1 MNRPITLLYPRPW
14 GEAMRCAHLMA
25 GRLAREG
32 HHVLA
37 VDVGRYLASHLLA
50 DQVVLIC
57 LEGGEKQP
65 EAVLDF
71 LDYVQ
76 ALEPGDLY
84 GLCYSVF
91 SLGDGPKPN
100 SGGQELDFLFKHL
113 GGTRIVTH
121 IRCPADFAE
130 GFAIWSDAVSDI
142 LAFDRAL
149 RLAPIP
155 MEL

>member
-1 MNRPITLLYPRPW
+1 MNRPITLLYSCSW

-37 VDVGRYLASHLLA
+37 ADIGRYLASHLLA

-57 LEGGEKQP
+57 LSGREESGD
-65 EAVLDF
+65 AVVDF

-76 ALEPGDLY
+76 SLESGDLE
-84 GLCYSVF
+84 GLRFSVL
-91 SLGDGPKPN
+91 SLSDRQRTHAMGT
-100 SGGQELDFLFKHL
+100 ELDFLLKHL
-113 GGTRIVTH
+113 EATRIVAH
-121 IRCPADFAE
+121 MVCPAE
-130 GFAIWSDAVSDI
+130 CRRGFAIWSDAVSEI

-149 RLAPIP
+149 RLSPVP
-155 MEL
+155 LEL